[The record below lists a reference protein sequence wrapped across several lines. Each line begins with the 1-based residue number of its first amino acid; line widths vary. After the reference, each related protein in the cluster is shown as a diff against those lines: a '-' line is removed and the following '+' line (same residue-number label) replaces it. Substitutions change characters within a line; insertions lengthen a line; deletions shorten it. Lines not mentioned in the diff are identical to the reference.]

1 MARPKAVVQATMLA
15 AATTVETADTIAPQ
29 ASYRVTLNRS
39 VKHDRTWLR
48 PNCAR
53 VVVDQ
58 ATLDMLQEQGAIV
71 SAERID

>member
-1 MARPKAVVQATMLA
+1 MSRKKAVVEATMLA
-15 AATTVETADTIAPQ
+15 AAAMSESTDTVSPQ
-29 ASYRVTLNRS
+29 ASYRVTLNRA
-39 VKHDRTWLR
+39 VKHGRTWLR

-71 SAERID
+71 SAEPID